1 MCPTCLSLEDQDK
14 EEDRK
19 TVVYSLLVSEQG
31 TFSKN
36 LPNNIKHIEHL
47 THALETEKEKNY
59 LPAASSPFMGSAVS
73 FYLLP
78 DTDSCRL
85 NPRLSF
91 EESSFL

>member
-36 LPNNIKHIEHL
+36 LPNNLKHIETTSLPLEIISIL
-47 THALETEKEKNY
+47 TQNWIKKTE
-59 LPAASSPFMGSAVS
+59 S
-73 FYLLP
+73 FYGP
-78 DTDSCRL
+78 I
-85 NPRLSF
+85 
-91 EESSFL
+91 SS